1 MKIIVI
7 TGASDGIGAEMARQL
22 AKAHNTQVAL
32 VLGARDEARLKQ
44 VASQCAAFG
53 AQTLVLPTDVSLQP
67 ACRALIAAAV
77 TKFGQIDALI
87 NNAGMSAQ
95 ALFGDVKADDLAW
108 YEQLMRV
115 NLWGSVWCTHAALP
129 YLKQSRGSIV
139 AVSSLAGLIGVPGRT
154 AYSATKFAM
163 AGFFEALRAE
173 LKTAGVSVTTAYPG
187 VVATQTR
194 HRGFNAAG
202 QAAGSSGLKED
213 DAMSVEECARLILRG
228 MDKRQRE
235 VVMTTK
241 GKLGRWLKLI
251 VPARIEA
258 MALAAL
264 KDEVKPT

>member
-22 AKAHNTQVAL
+22 AMRHGAQVAL
-32 VLGARDEARLKQ
+32 VLAARDEARLAL

-53 AQTLVLPTDVSLQP
+53 AQTLELPTDVSLEP
-67 ACRALIAAAV
+67 ACRALITATV
-77 TKFGQIDALI
+77 QRFGQIDAVI

-95 ALFGDVKADDLAW
+95 ALFDEVKADDLKW

-139 AVSSLAGLIGVPGRT
+139 AVSSLAGLFGVPGRT
-154 AYSATKFAM
+154 AYSASKFAM
-163 AGFFEALRAE
+163 TGFFEALRAE
-173 LKTAGVSVTTAYPG
+173 LKTAGVSVTIAYPG
-187 VVATQTR
+187 VVATQIR
-194 HRGFNAAG
+194 HHGLNAAG
-202 QAAGSSGLKED
+202 QTAGSSGLKED
-213 DAMSVEECARLILRG
+213 NAMSVEECAGLILQG
-228 MDKRQRE
+228 MDQRQRE
-235 VVMTTK
+235 VVMTAK

-251 VPARIEA
+251 APARVEA

-264 KDEVKPT
+264 KDEVKPS